1 MRAVRMMALNT
12 KRLAALISLAVGTL
26 AVTMAIAQPRRN
38 PGKPKPKPVA
48 VVDAGEAPAEEPT
61 LGGSPGVTGASPG
74 AAEAGPVLAP
84 VAKPELGD
92 GGVKPS
98 PLNPAANEFSVPMS
112 VDGGTV
118 DYDRMLGDI
127 AALRARVAAVSDTL
141 FHARMAV
148 TVETDDNH
156 AKIGKL
162 AISLDDGIVYT
173 APANFHA
180 DDATVVYSHAVAPGR
195 HAVTIEVER
204 KDDRND
210 AFRNVQKSR
219 FIVDV
224 PKDEELTIDVRI
236 WDDSTMGGDF
246 PGDRSGRYDLRVRAK
261 AVSRPVKR

>member
-1 MRAVRMMALNT
+1 MNT
-12 KRLAALISLAVGTL
+12 KRGAALISLTIGTL
-26 AVTMAIAQPRRN
+26 AVTMAIAQPRKNSGR
-38 PGKPKPKPVA
+38 PKPKPVV
-48 VVDAGEAPAEEPT
+48 VVDAGESPYDEPT
-61 LGGSPGVTGASPG
+61 LGGSPSLASASSG
-74 AAEAGPVLAP
+74 GTSDAGPAP
-84 VAKPELGD
+84 TPVTKPELGD
-92 GGVKPS
+92 GGIKPS
-98 PLNPAANEFSVPMS
+98 PLNPAANELSGPIA
-112 VDGGTV
+112 VDGGAV

-141 FHARMAV
+141 FHARVAV

-195 HAVTIEVER
+195 HAITIEVER

-210 AFRNVQKSR
+210 AFRNSQKSR

-224 PKDEELTIDVRI
+224 PKDEELTVDVRI
-236 WDDSTMGGDF
+236 WDESTMGGDF
-246 PGDRSGRYDLRVRAK
+246 PGDRSGRYELRVRAK
-261 AVSRPVKR
+261 AVSKPVKR